1 MEDSN
6 REGNPYDAQSYAK
19 QASCHG
25 KCHDVGM
32 YFDILC
38 GFSID
43 CGQDQCDC
51 TGNEFLP

>member
-1 MEDSN
+1 
-6 REGNPYDAQSYAK
+6 
-19 QASCHG
+19 
-25 KCHDVGM
+25 M